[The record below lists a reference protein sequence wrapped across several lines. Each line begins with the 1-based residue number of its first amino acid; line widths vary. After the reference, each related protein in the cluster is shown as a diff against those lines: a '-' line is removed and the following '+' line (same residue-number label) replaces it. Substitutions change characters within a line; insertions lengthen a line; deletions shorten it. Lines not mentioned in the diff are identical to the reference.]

1 MKFSLQALLAVLA
14 LSILA
19 HPVLSQQVV
28 LSQSNASGIYKAGE
42 SIKVSVQ
49 VRGAEAD
56 SIQIKMNRNYS
67 NSASW
72 QTIPTPVGKKVLFE
86 GSFSK
91 PASGVFHVRIG
102 DEISTSGFIV
112 EPDQIKPVTQRPKDF
127 DAYWKAQKKALR
139 DLPMEIESE
148 WIDHIEAGFVCSD
161 VELNCIGPKPARGY
175 FAKPANADPATLPIV
190 LYVHAAGVN
199 GDWCLSKASTAIQYA
214 KKGKGA
220 LAFDLNAHGMLNGQ
234 AQEYYDDLQEGE
246 LKNYWEIG
254 AENLEK
260 NYFRGMYLRL
270 QRTLD
275 FLCAQPEWDGKRI
288 IIIGESQGGGQ
299 ALAAAGMDD
308 RVTAVVATVPAMCDF
323 GRTLIG
329 ETGGWPNPYSF
340 EKDREKML
348 DTYPYFDVAHL
359 LKGCK
364 ATLVTE
370 IGLIDYTCPAFG
382 IYAAINQAKGKKL
395 TLVTPYRS
403 HHLDQK
409 EFQKQWEEKIYKPK
423 MEFINAFLR

>member
-1 MKFSLQALLAVLA
+1 MKFSLKALFAVFV

-19 HPVLSQQVV
+19 YPVLSQQVV
-28 LSQSNASGIYKAGE
+28 LSQSNATGIYAAGE
-42 SIKVSVQ
+42 SIKVSLM
-49 VRGAEAD
+49 VRETEAD
-56 SIQIKMNRNYS
+56 SIQIKIDKNYS
-67 NSASW
+67 GSATW
-72 QTIPTPVGKKVLFE
+72 QTIPVSIGNKVLFE
-86 GSFSK
+86 DSFSDPAAMVFQVRDDDKISASGFVVEPEQLK
-91 PASGVFHVRIG
+91 PA
-102 DEISTSGFIV
+102 
-112 EPDQIKPVTQRPKDF
+112 TQRPKDF
-127 DAYWKAQKKALR
+127 DAYWKAQRKALR
-139 DLPMEIESE
+139 DLPMEIKSEPIENVES
-148 WIDHIEAGFVCSD
+148 GFVCSD
-161 VELNCIGPKPARGY
+161 IELNCIGPKPARGY
-175 FAKPANADPATLPIV
+175 FAKPANAMPGTLPIV

-214 KKGKGA
+214 KEGKGA

-254 AENLEK
+254 ADNREE
-260 NYFRGMYLRL
+260 NYFRDMYLRL

-275 FLCAQPEWDGKRI
+275 FLCAQPDWDGKRI
-288 IIIGESQGGGQ
+288 IVIGESQGGGQ

-329 ETGGWPNPYSF
+329 ETGGWPNPFRF
-340 EKDREKML
+340 EKDRKKML
-348 DTYPYFDVAHL
+348 ETYPYFDVAHL

-395 TLVTPYRS
+395 TLVTPYRG

-409 EFQKQWEEKIYKPK
+409 EFQKQWEEKVYKPK
-423 MEFINAFLR
+423 MEFIHDFLR